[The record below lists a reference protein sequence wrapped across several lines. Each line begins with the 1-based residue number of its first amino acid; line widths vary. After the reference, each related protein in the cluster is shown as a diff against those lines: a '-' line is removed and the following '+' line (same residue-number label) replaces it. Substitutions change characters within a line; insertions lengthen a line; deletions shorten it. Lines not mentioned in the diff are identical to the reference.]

1 MLLLLLTTVLTSF
14 AQTVKVSMED
24 FDIAPGEQRVVDINV
39 TNDVPYGTDLGGDI
53 YLPAGLKIVPNED
66 GDYLTRNMTRCTS
79 SHALTAATKAE
90 NSSLIEGQ
98 IRFSLVSQS
107 GKTLKGNEG
116 AVVSFT
122 VEATDELAEDSKITL
137 KDAFITNTS
146 ASNVVADCEANVHNS
161 NYVRP
166 VLTLSAQDFELT
178 PTKQL
183 NLSFAFATNREVS
196 ALQADIT
203 LPAGLEFVEN
213 EDGEYATFN
222 MSRLTSS
229 HTPSTTL
236 NGNKLN
242 IILSSTKSSNLK
254 GEDGELF
261 FVTLKATGD
270 LAAESAIT
278 VDRIIASTSAGTRMN
293 IEAIQVNVSN
303 LDVAAKAVID
313 EAVAGLK
320 TSLEQVKAD
329 LATYADG
336 VQAMFNDKV
345 EEAGNSI
352 ENIETAIS
360 TDVANGDVAANAET
374 RNAEIAAL
382 AEVIAQIAD
391 DAKTAQENS
400 LSNDGQYQNDL
411 TAIADVQASL
421 NVATTTVA
429 GYDESVQAAFAET
442 LSALQES
449 VTDLTT
455 TAEASHNNGTSV
467 ADAAALQESIAAV
480 VANIEKLLADAAA
493 AQQEY
498 EEEVAKAAANEA
510 QHTADLAAIAEVQTK
525 LETATTT
532 VAGYAESVQGAFAET
547 VTTLEA
553 SVAALTT
560 TAETSYNNG
569 TSVADAAALQES
581 IAAVVA
587 DIEKLLADA
596 AAAQQAFEA
605 NEAQHTADLAAITE
619 VQTKLDE
626 VLKTIDGYS
635 QSVQDAMAEA
645 EAATQTSIDDLTAAA
660 EASYAAG
667 TSVADKE
674 TFDAAIAA
682 LNTQIANLAA
692 AAEAAQNGYDANE
705 LQYKNDLAAIAEVQ
719 TKLETATT
727 TVAGYAESVQG
738 AFAETVTTLE
748 ASVAALTTTAETSYN
763 NGTSVADAAA
773 LQESIAAVVAD
784 IEKLLADAAA
794 AQQAFEA
801 NEAQHTADLAAITEV
816 QTKLDEVLK
825 TIDGYS
831 QSVQDAMAEAEAATQ
846 TSIDDLTA
854 AAEASYAAGTSVADK
869 ETFDAAIAALNT
881 QIANL
886 AAAAEAAQNGVDA
899 NDAQYKADLEAI
911 AAVQASLDEVKQA
924 IDGYD
929 EPVQQAVAEEEA
941 GVQEAVGAL
950 KTLAD
955 ASYAAGTSVAD
966 KDNLQEEIA
975 KVLQLIEKLSA
986 DAAAANGSYAE
997 NNAQHE
1003 ADLAAIEALKEHF
1016 DDMKAV
1022 VETYA
1027 QDVQDEFV
1035 QDMTAIQE
1043 SIDGLVA
1050 AADASFTAG
1059 TAVEDKETLLAGIAA
1074 VTENIDAVAAEAEKV
1089 WQAYQENE
1097 ARYEADLAI
1106 IERVQNKFDAVL
1118 EKIAGFDET
1127 VAEVVAEDIETVR
1140 TAIDRLSSTAEKS
1153 HDNGTSV
1160 EDADLLQTMAYNVEA
1175 LIAALDNKAEL
1186 EQQKITTSISK
1197 VTQLNNGNVMF
1208 DLSGRQVKQG
1218 KGLVIIGKKKY
1229 VVK

>member
-421 NVATTTVA
+421 NEATTTVA
-429 GYDESVQAAFAET
+429 GYDESVKAAFAET

-510 QHTADLAAIAEVQTK
+510 QHTADLAAI
-525 LETATTT
+525 
-532 VAGYAESVQGAFAET
+532 
-547 VTTLEA
+547 
-553 SVAALTT
+553 
-560 TAETSYNNG
+560 
-569 TSVADAAALQES
+569 
-581 IAAVVA
+581 
-587 DIEKLLADA
+587 
-596 AAAQQAFEA
+596 
-605 NEAQHTADLAAITE
+605 TE

-626 VLKTIDGYS
+626 VLAIIDGYS
-635 QSVQDAMAEA
+635 QSVQDAMAGA

-719 TKLETATT
+719 TKLETART

-784 IEKLLADAAA
+784 IEKLLADADA

-801 NEAQHTADLAAITEV
+801 NEAQHTADLAAIAEV
-816 QTKLDEVLK
+816 QTKLDEVLAI
-825 TIDGYS
+825 IDGYS
-831 QSVQDAMAEAEAATQ
+831 QSVQDAMAGAEAATQ
-846 TSIDDLTA
+846 TSIDQLKV

-869 ETFDAAIAALNT
+869 ETFDPAVAALNT

-1003 ADLAAIEALKEHF
+1003 SDLAAIEALKEHF

-1027 QDVQDEFV
+1027 QDVQDEFA

-1097 ARYEADLAI
+1097 AQYEADLAI

>member
-547 VTTLEA
+547 VTTLET

-645 EAATQTSIDDLTAAA
+645 EAATQTSIDELKVAA

-674 TFDAAIAA
+674 TFDP
-682 LNTQIANLAA
+682 
-692 AAEAAQNGYDANE
+692 
-705 LQYKNDLAAIAEVQ
+705 
-719 TKLETATT
+719 
-727 TVAGYAESVQG
+727 
-738 AFAETVTTLE
+738 
-748 ASVAALTTTAETSYN
+748 
-763 NGTSVADAAA
+763 
-773 LQESIAAVVAD
+773 AV
-784 IEKLLADAAA
+784 
-794 AQQAFEA
+794 
-801 NEAQHTADLAAITEV
+801 
-816 QTKLDEVLK
+816 
-825 TIDGYS
+825 
-831 QSVQDAMAEAEAATQ
+831 
-846 TSIDDLTA
+846 
-854 AAEASYAAGTSVADK
+854 
-869 ETFDAAIAALNT
+869 AALNT